1 MIQGTGKT
9 KTLPTSRK
17 LQKASSKST
26 EVKILKRG
34 EFYLTPFTL
43 DHIDEVVEHL
53 SKENRRELK
62 LLGHLDLRQAMEEM
76 YETSECYI
84 CRKEGESFI
93 MVGGLW
99 FDHDAETPQMFAMFS
114 DKIRENF
121 HAMARGS
128 KMLVSFFDQ
137 AHDGMSMTVNADYE
151 FILDWAAW
159 LNFEAVGVYT
169 SGSEKYVDFVRCNPE
184 KKNAY
189 DVASRPVMH

>member
-1 MIQGTGKT
+1 MIQDTGKT
-9 KTLPTSRK
+9 KTLDSSRK

-34 EFYLTPFTL
+34 KFYLTPFTL
-43 DHIDEVVEHL
+43 DHVEEVAEGL
-53 SKENRRELK
+53 SKENKRELA
-62 LLGHLDLRQAMEEM
+62 LLGHNDVRQALREM
-76 YETSECYI
+76 HETSECYI

-99 FDHDAETPQMFAMFS
+99 FDDDTESPQMFAMFS
-114 DKIRENF
+114 DKIKDNF

-128 KMLVSFFDQ
+128 KMLVNFFDQ
-137 AHDGMSMTVNADYE
+137 AQGGMTMTVNADYE

-159 LNFEAVGVYT
+159 LGFEAVGLYS
-169 SGSEKYVDFVRCNPE
+169 SGPQKYVDFVRCNPQ

-189 DVASRPVMH
+189 DDPSRPVMH

>member
-1 MIQGTGKT
+1 MIQDTGKT
-9 KTLPTSRK
+9 KTLDSSRK

-34 EFYLTPFTL
+34 KFYLTPFTL
-43 DHIDEVVEHL
+43 DHVEEVAECL
-53 SKENRRELK
+53 SKENKRELA
-62 LLGHLDLRQAMEEM
+62 LLGHNDVRQALREM
-76 YETSECYI
+76 HETSECYI

-99 FDHDAETPQMFAMFS
+99 FDDDTESPQMFAMFS
-114 DKIRENF
+114 DKIKDNF

-128 KMLVSFFDQ
+128 KMLVNFFDQ
-137 AHDGMSMTVNADYE
+137 AQGGMTMTVNADYE

-159 LNFEAVGVYT
+159 LGFEAVGLYS
-169 SGSEKYVDFVRCNPE
+169 SGPQKYVDFVRCNPQ

-189 DVASRPVMH
+189 DDPSRPVMH